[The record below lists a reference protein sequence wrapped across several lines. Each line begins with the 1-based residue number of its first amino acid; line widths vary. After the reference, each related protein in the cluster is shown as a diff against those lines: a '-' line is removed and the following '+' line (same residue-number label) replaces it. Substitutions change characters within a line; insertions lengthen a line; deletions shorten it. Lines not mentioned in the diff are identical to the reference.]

1 MAVHLVAR
9 RSKYAKRLPI
19 KCEIAS
25 GRFEPFGLR
34 VHLGRIKFR
43 EERREQRH
51 GCLPRALCQPERA
64 GLIAGKRV
72 GEVARVTDVDAERR
86 QPLRAG
92 QPFRDGRLHAAKDVE
107 EALNVMRLSKLDLMT
122 DQNRLQVLLDSL
134 LAVECNDIPEP
145 ISLGNQARGDIA
157 I

>member
-25 GRFEPFGLR
+25 GRFERFGLR

-51 GCLPRALCQPERA
+51 GCLLRALCQPERA
-64 GLIAGKRV
+64 GLIAGKRF

-92 QPFRDGRLHAAKDVE
+92 QPFRDGRIHAAKDVSE
-107 EALNVMRLSKLDLMT
+107 PLNVLRLSNST
-122 DQNRLQVLLDSL
+122 
-134 LAVECNDIPEP
+134 
-145 ISLGNQARGDIA
+145 
-157 I
+157 